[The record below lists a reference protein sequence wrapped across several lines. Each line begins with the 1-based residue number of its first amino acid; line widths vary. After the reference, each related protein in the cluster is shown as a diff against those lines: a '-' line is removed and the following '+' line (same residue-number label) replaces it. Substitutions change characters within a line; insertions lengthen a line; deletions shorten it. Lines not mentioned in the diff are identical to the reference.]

1 MTAPEIGVTTPSKGY
16 VLHVVTDEPLDDVDR
31 DLLREQGGE

>member
-16 VLHVVTDEPLDDVDR
+16 VIQVVTDEEATWEDRYYWWWDR
-31 DLLREQGGE
+31 D